1 MYICNS
7 TLKNLCCAQVQSPT
21 QHIQKYSRTEKL
33 QNIQQTQHQKQ
44 IPNIPKAM
52 YVMQQ
57 AIHR

>member
-7 TLKNLCCAQVQSPT
+7 RLQNLCCAQVQSLT
-21 QHIQKYSRTEKL
+21 QHLQKYSRTEKL

-44 IPNIPKAM
+44 IPDIPKVM
-52 YVMQQ
+52 YVAQQ